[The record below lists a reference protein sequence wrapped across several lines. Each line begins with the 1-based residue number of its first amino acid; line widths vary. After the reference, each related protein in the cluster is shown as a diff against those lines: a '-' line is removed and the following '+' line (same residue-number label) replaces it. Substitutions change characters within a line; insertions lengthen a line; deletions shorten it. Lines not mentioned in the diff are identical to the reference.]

1 MADPVWVVVMFDLPV
16 KKREEVRAA
25 NQYRKLLLESG
36 FSPVQYSVYTK
47 YLLNATGLRAL
58 IKPLKAAVP
67 PNGEV
72 RIIQLTDTQWA
83 SQLRFFGSKRLE
95 PEERPKPLAIFDD
108 AEGAQVPL
116 FIG

>member
-1 MADPVWVVVMFDLPV
+1 DPVWVVVMFGLPV

-25 NQYRKLLLESG
+25 SQYRKLLLESG
-36 FSPVQYSVYTK
+36 CSPVQYGVYTE

-58 IKPLKAAVP
+58 IKPLKAALP

-72 RIIQLTDTQWA
+72 RILQLTDTQWA

-95 PEERPKPLAIFDD
+95 PEERPKPLAIFDEIGR
-108 AEGAQVPL
+108 AHVPL